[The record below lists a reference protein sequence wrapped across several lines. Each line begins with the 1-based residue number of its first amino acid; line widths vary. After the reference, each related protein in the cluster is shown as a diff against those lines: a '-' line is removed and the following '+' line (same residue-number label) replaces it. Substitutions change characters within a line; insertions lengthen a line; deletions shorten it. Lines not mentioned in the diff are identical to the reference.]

1 MKNQKNSTLV
11 LILLLHLGLYGQY
24 SGNLICR
31 QGKVSFFSYTAVENI
46 EATNNQVV
54 SIVDENSGEIAVQM
68 LMRAFVFKKALMEE
82 HFNESYVESD
92 TYPKLTFSGKINDF
106 DGVWETTAPK
116 FVDGIM
122 DFHGVQKTIALKIS
136 IENENNNL
144 VLSGDFNVSIDDFDI
159 KVPPLLV
166 PNISKEIQVMFRFEY
181 VPYEE

>member
-1 MKNQKNSTLV
+1 
-11 LILLLHLGLYGQY
+11 
-24 SGNLICR
+24 
-31 QGKVSFFSYTAVENI
+31 
-46 EATNNQVV
+46 
-54 SIVDENSGEIAVQM
+54 
-68 LMRAFVFKKALMEE
+68 
-82 HFNESYVESD
+82 
-92 TYPKLTFSGKINDF
+92 
-106 DGVWETTAPK
+106 
-116 FVDGIM
+116 M